1 MSDVEFSI
9 SFAGP
14 LVTFQDIGR
23 PGNMRY
29 GVSASGPMDI
39 VSFEAANAVLGNDTK
54 QTAIEISLGGLIL
67 QCHEGSITLAITG
80 GDFLIEYQGQKISS
94 WTVLTIQKGERLSV
108 RAGKSG
114 SWAYLAFSGKLNV
127 KDWLNSSS
135 THSTSGFGGGVL
147 KTGQKFTLTDAS
159 NQANRIGPILK
170 PNFNTN
176 DLIHAVLGPQ
186 DQYFMNTAI
195 KIFSDSI
202 FKVSDNYDRMGM
214 QLTGPKLELK
224 SALSIPSEPV
234 VKGSIQ
240 VSGDG
245 IPTILLADHQTTG
258 GYPKIATVIS
268 SDINRLVQFRSNQSV
283 KFVLINSNEALQK
296 TRKFLDMKEKYLE
309 KLSISRGTLEQRLMS
324 ENLIGGIEF
333 NS

>member
-94 WTVLTIQKGERLSV
+94 WTVLTLQKGERLSV

-195 KIFSDSI
+195 KIFSNSI

-268 SDINRLVQFRSNQSV
+268 SDINRLVQLRSNQNV
-283 KFVLINSNEALQK
+283 EFILINSNEALQK
-296 TRKFLDMKEKYLE
+296 TRKFLDMKEKYLQ
-309 KLSISRGTLEQRLMS
+309 KISTSRGTLEQRLMS
-324 ENLIGGIEF
+324 ENLIGGVEF
-333 NS
+333 N

>member
-159 NQANRIGPILK
+159 NQENRIGPILK
-170 PNFNTN
+170 PNFYTN

-195 KIFSDSI
+195 KIFSNSI

-268 SDINRLVQFRSNQSV
+268 SDINRLVQLRSNQNV
-283 KFVLINSNEALQK
+283 EFILINSNEALQK

>member
-1 MSDVEFSI
+1 MSDVDFSI
-9 SFAGP
+9 SYAGP

-39 VSFEAANAVLGNDTK
+39 VSFEAANAVLGNETK

-135 THSTSGFGGGVL
+135 THSTSGFGGGIL

-159 NQANRIGPILK
+159 NQENRIGPILK

-176 DLIHAVLGPQ
+176 NLIHAVLGPQ

-268 SDINRLVQFRSNQSV
+268 SDINRLVQLRSNQNV
-283 KFVLINSNEALQK
+283 EFILINSNEALQK
-296 TRKFLDMKEKYLE
+296 TRKFLDMKEKYLQ
-309 KLSISRGTLEQRLMS
+309 KISISRGTLEQRLMN
-324 ENLIGGIEF
+324 ENLIGGVEF
-333 NS
+333 N

>member
-39 VSFEAANAVLGNDTK
+39 VSFEAANAVLGNETK

-94 WTVLTIQKGERLSV
+94 WTVLTIQKGERLSI

-127 KDWLNSSS
+127 KDWLKSNS

-159 NQANRIGPILK
+159 NQANHIGPILK
-170 PNFNTN
+170 PSFNTN

-195 KIFSDSI
+195 EIFSDSI

-283 KFVLINSNEALQK
+283 EFILISSNEALQK
-296 TRKFLDMKEKYLE
+296 TRKFLDMKEKYLQ
-309 KLSISRGTLEQRLMS
+309 KISISRGTLEQRLMS

>member
-39 VSFEAANAVLGNDTK
+39 ISFEAANAVLGNETK

-94 WTVLTIQKGERLSV
+94 WTVLTIQKGERLSI

-127 KDWLNSSS
+127 KDWLKSNS

-170 PNFNTN
+170 PSFNTN

-186 DQYFMNTAI
+186 DQHFMNTAI
-195 KIFSDSI
+195 EIFSDSI

-283 KFVLINSNEALQK
+283 KFILINSNKALQK
-296 TRKFLDMKEKYLE
+296 ARKFLDMKEKYLQ
-309 KLSISRGTLEQRLMS
+309 KISISRGTLEQRLMS
-324 ENLIGGIEF
+324 ENLIGGVEF

>member
-1 MSDVEFSI
+1 MSDVEFSTI
-9 SFAGP
+9 FAGP

-39 VSFEAANAVLGNDTK
+39 VSFEAANAVLGNETK

-94 WTVLTIQKGERLSV
+94 WTVLTIQKGERLSI

-127 KDWLNSSS
+127 KDWLKSNS

-159 NQANRIGPILK
+159 NQANHIGPILK
-170 PNFNTN
+170 PSFNTN

-195 KIFSDSI
+195 EIFSDSI

-283 KFVLINSNEALQK
+283 EFKLISSNEALQK
-296 TRKFLDMKEKYLE
+296 TRKFLDMKEKYLQ
-309 KLSISRGTLEQRLMS
+309 KISISRGTLEQRLMS
-324 ENLIGGIEF
+324 ENLIGGVEF

>member
-39 VSFEAANAVLGNDTK
+39 ISFEAANAVLGNETK

-94 WTVLTIQKGERLSV
+94 WTVLTIKKGERLSL

-127 KDWLNSSS
+127 KDWPNSSS

-147 KTGQKFTLTDAS
+147 KTGQKFSLSDAS
-159 NQANRIGPILK
+159 NQESRIGPILK

-214 QLTGPKLELK
+214 QLIGPKLELK
-224 SALSIPSEPV
+224 RALSIPSEPV

-283 KFVLINSNEALQK
+283 KFILINNNEALQK
-296 TRKFLDMKEKYLE
+296 ARKFLDMKEKYLQ
-309 KLSISRGTLEQRLMS
+309 KISISKGTLEQRLMS
-324 ENLIGGIEF
+324 ENLIGGVEF

>member
-67 QCHEGSITLAITG
+67 QCHKGSITLAITG

-94 WTVLTIQKGERLSV
+94 WTVLTLQKGERLSV

-159 NQANRIGPILK
+159 NQENRIGPILK
-170 PNFNTN
+170 PNFYTN

-195 KIFSDSI
+195 KIFSNSI

-258 GYPKIATVIS
+258 GYPKIATVNS

>member
-9 SFAGP
+9 SYAGP

-39 VSFEAANAVLGNDTK
+39 VSFEAANAVLGNETK

-283 KFVLINSNEALQK
+283 KFILINSNKALQK
-296 TRKFLDMKEKYLE
+296 TRKFLDMKEKYLQ
-309 KLSISRGTLEQRLMS
+309 KISISKGTLEQRLMS
-324 ENLIGGIEF
+324 ENLIGGVEF

>member
-39 VSFEAANAVLGNDTK
+39 VSFEAANAVLGNETK

-94 WTVLTIQKGERLSV
+94 WTVLTLQKGERLSV

-159 NQANRIGPILK
+159 NQENRIGPILK
-170 PNFNTN
+170 PNFYTN

>member
-159 NQANRIGPILK
+159 NQENRIGPILK

-186 DQYFMNTAI
+186 DQYFMKTAI

-309 KLSISRGTLEQRLMS
+309 KISISRGTLEQRLMS
-324 ENLIGGIEF
+324 ENLIGGVEF
-333 NS
+333 N

>member
-39 VSFEAANAVLGNDTK
+39 VSFEAANAVLGNETK

-94 WTVLTIQKGERLSV
+94 WTVLTIQKGERLSI

-127 KDWLNSSS
+127 KDWLKSNS

-170 PNFNTN
+170 PSFNTN

-195 KIFSDSI
+195 EIFSDSI

>member
-39 VSFEAANAVLGNDTK
+39 VSFEAANAVLGNETK

-94 WTVLTIQKGERLSV
+94 WTVLTIQKGERLSI

-127 KDWLNSSS
+127 KDWLKSNS

-170 PNFNTN
+170 PSFNTN

-195 KIFSDSI
+195 EIFSDSI

-268 SDINRLVQFRSNQSV
+268 SDINRLVQFRSNQNV
-283 KFVLINSNEALQK
+283 EFILISNNEALQK
-296 TRKFLDMKEKYLE
+296 TRKFLDMKEKYLQ
-309 KLSISRGTLEQRLMS
+309 KISISRGTLEQRLMS
-324 ENLIGGIEF
+324 ENLIGGVEF

>member
-1 MSDVEFSI
+1 MSDVDFSI
-9 SFAGP
+9 SYAGP

-39 VSFEAANAVLGNDTK
+39 VSFEAANAVLGNETK

-94 WTVLTIQKGERLSV
+94 WTVLTLQKGERLSV

-159 NQANRIGPILK
+159 NQENRIGPILK
-170 PNFNTN
+170 PNFYTN

-195 KIFSDSI
+195 KIFSNSI

>member
-94 WTVLTIQKGERLSV
+94 WTVLTIQKGERLSI

-127 KDWLNSSS
+127 KDWLKSNS

-170 PNFNTN
+170 PNLNSTGP
-176 DLIHAVLGPQ
+176 IYAVLGPQ
-186 DQYFMNTAI
+186 DQYFKDIAI
-195 KIFSDSI
+195 KTFSDCI
-202 FKVSDNYDRMGM
+202 FKVSENYDRMGM
-214 QLTGPKLELK
+214 QLIGPKLELK
-224 SALSIPSEPV
+224 SALSIPSEPI

-245 IPTILLADHQTTG
+245 IPTVLLADHQTTG
-258 GYPKIATVIS
+258 GYPKIATIIS
-268 SDINRLVQFRSNQSV
+268 SEINRLVQFRSNQSV
-283 KFVLINSNEALQK
+283 EFIFINSNDALQK
-296 TRKFLDMKEKYLE
+296 TREFLHFKQKYLE
-309 KLSISRGTLEQRLMS
+309 KISIARGSLEQRLMS
-324 ENLIGGIEF
+324 ENLIGGFDF
-333 NS
+333 N

>member
-1 MSDVEFSI
+1 MSDVDFSI
-9 SFAGP
+9 SYAGP

-39 VSFEAANAVLGNDTK
+39 VSFEAANAVLGNETK

-268 SDINRLVQFRSNQSV
+268 SDINRLVQLRSKQNV
-283 KFVLINSNEALQK
+283 EFIIINSNEALQK
-296 TRKFLDMKEKYLE
+296 TRKFLDMKEKYLQ
-309 KLSISRGTLEQRLMS
+309 KISTSRGTLEQRLMS
-324 ENLIGGIEF
+324 ENLIGGVEF
-333 NS
+333 N

>member
-23 PGNMRY
+23 PGHMRY

-94 WTVLTIQKGERLSV
+94 WTVLTLQKGERLSV

-159 NQANRIGPILK
+159 NQENRIGPILK
-170 PNFNTN
+170 PNFYTN

-268 SDINRLVQFRSNQSV
+268 SDINRLVQLRSNQNV
-283 KFVLINSNEALQK
+283 EFILINSNEALQK
-296 TRKFLDMKEKYLE
+296 TRKFLDMKEKYLQ
-309 KLSISRGTLEQRLMS
+309 KISISRGTLEQRLMN
-324 ENLIGGIEF
+324 ENLIGGVEF
-333 NS
+333 N

>member
-39 VSFEAANAVLGNDTK
+39 VSLEAANAVLGNDTK

-94 WTVLTIQKGERLSV
+94 WTVLTLQKGERLSV

-159 NQANRIGPILK
+159 NQENRIGPILK
-170 PNFNTN
+170 PNFYTN

-195 KIFSDSI
+195 KIFSNSI

>member
-94 WTVLTIQKGERLSV
+94 WTVLTLQKGERLSV

-170 PNFNTN
+170 PNFYTN

-195 KIFSDSI
+195 KIFSNSI

-268 SDINRLVQFRSNQSV
+268 SDINRLVQLRSNQNV
-283 KFVLINSNEALQK
+283 EFILINSNEALQK
-296 TRKFLDMKEKYLE
+296 TRKFLDMKEKYLQ
-309 KLSISRGTLEQRLMS
+309 KISTSRGTLEQRLMS
-324 ENLIGGIEF
+324 ENLIGGVEF
-333 NS
+333 N

>member
-39 VSFEAANAVLGNDTK
+39 VSFEAANAVLGNETK

-94 WTVLTIQKGERLSV
+94 WTVLTIQKGERLSI

-127 KDWLNSSS
+127 KDWLKSNS

-170 PNFNTN
+170 PSFNTN

-186 DQYFMNTAI
+186 DQYFINTAI
-195 KIFSDSI
+195 EIFSDSI

-214 QLTGPKLELK
+214 QLNGPKLELK

-283 KFVLINSNEALQK
+283 EFMLINSNEALQK
-296 TRKFLDMKEKYLE
+296 TRKFLDMKEKYLQ
-309 KLSISRGTLEQRLMS
+309 KISTSRGTLEQRLMS
-324 ENLIGGIEF
+324 ENLIGGVEF
-333 NS
+333 N

>member
-94 WTVLTIQKGERLSV
+94 WTVLTLQKGERLSV

-159 NQANRIGPILK
+159 NQENRIGPILK
-170 PNFNTN
+170 PNFYTN

-195 KIFSDSI
+195 KIFSNSI

-258 GYPKIATVIS
+258 GYPKIATIIS

>member
-39 VSFEAANAVLGNDTK
+39 VSFEAANAVLGNETK

-94 WTVLTIQKGERLSV
+94 WTVLTIQKGERLSI

-127 KDWLNSSS
+127 KDWLKSNS

-170 PNFNTN
+170 PSFNTN

-186 DQYFMNTAI
+186 DQYFINTAI
-195 KIFSDSI
+195 EIFSDSI

-283 KFVLINSNEALQK
+283 EFILISSNEALQK
-296 TRKFLDMKEKYLE
+296 TRKFLDMKEKYLQ
-309 KLSISRGTLEQRLMS
+309 KISI
-324 ENLIGGIEF
+324 F
-333 NS
+333 P

>member
-94 WTVLTIQKGERLSV
+94 WTVLTLQKGERLSV

-195 KIFSDSI
+195 KIFSNSI

-268 SDINRLVQFRSNQSV
+268 SDINRLVQLRSNQNV
-283 KFVLINSNEALQK
+283 EFILINSNEALQK

-333 NS
+333 N

>member
-39 VSFEAANAVLGNDTK
+39 VSFEAANAVLGNETK

-94 WTVLTIQKGERLSV
+94 WTVLTLQKGERLSV

-170 PNFNTN
+170 PNFYTN

-268 SDINRLVQFRSNQSV
+268 SDINRLVQLRSNQNV
-283 KFVLINSNEALQK
+283 EFILINSNEALQK
-296 TRKFLDMKEKYLE
+296 TRKFLDMKEKYLQ
-309 KLSISRGTLEQRLMS
+309 KISTSRGTLEQRLMS
-324 ENLIGGIEF
+324 ENLIGGVEF
-333 NS
+333 N

>member
-1 MSDVEFSI
+1 MTDVEFSI

-39 VSFEAANAVLGNDTK
+39 VSFEAANAVLGNETK

-67 QCHEGSITLAITG
+67 QCYEGSITLAITG

-94 WTVLTIQKGERLSV
+94 WTVLTIQKGERLSI

-127 KDWLNSSS
+127 KDWLKSNS

-170 PNFNTN
+170 PSFNTN

-186 DQYFMNTAI
+186 DQYFINTAI
-195 KIFSDSI
+195 EIFSDSI

>member
-94 WTVLTIQKGERLSV
+94 WTVLTLQKGERLSV
-108 RAGKSG
+108 HAGKSG

-127 KDWLNSSS
+127 KDWLKSNS

-159 NQANRIGPILK
+159 NQANHIGPILK
-170 PNFNTN
+170 PSFNTN

-195 KIFSDSI
+195 EIFSDSI

-268 SDINRLVQFRSNQSV
+268 SDINRLVQLRSNQSV
-283 KFVLINSNEALQK
+283 EFKLISSNEALQK
-296 TRKFLDMKEKYLE
+296 TRKLLDKKEKYLQ
-309 KLSISRGTLEQRLMS
+309 KISISRGNLEQRLMS
-324 ENLIGGIEF
+324 ENLIGGVEF

>member
-39 VSFEAANAVLGNDTK
+39 VSFEAANAVLGNETK

-147 KTGQKFTLTDAS
+147 KTGQKFTLKDAS

-186 DQYFMNTAI
+186 DQYFMKTAI

-268 SDINRLVQFRSNQSV
+268 SDINRLVQLRSNQNV
-283 KFVLINSNEALQK
+283 EFILINSNEALQK
-296 TRKFLDMKEKYLE
+296 TRKFLDMKEKYLQ
-309 KLSISRGTLEQRLMS
+309 KISISRGTLEQRLMS
-324 ENLIGGIEF
+324 ENLIGGVEF
-333 NS
+333 N

>member
-39 VSFEAANAVLGNDTK
+39 VSFEAANAVLGNETK

-94 WTVLTIQKGERLSV
+94 WTVLTLQKGERLSV

-147 KTGQKFTLTDAS
+147 KTGQKFKLTDAS
-159 NQANRIGPILK
+159 NQENRIGPILK
-170 PNFNTN
+170 PNFYTN

-268 SDINRLVQFRSNQSV
+268 SDINRLVQLRSNQNV
-283 KFVLINSNEALQK
+283 EFILINSNEALQK
-296 TRKFLDMKEKYLE
+296 TRKFLDMKEKYLQ
-309 KLSISRGTLEQRLMS
+309 KISISRGTLEQRLMN
-324 ENLIGGIEF
+324 ENLIGGVEF
-333 NS
+333 N

>member
-94 WTVLTIQKGERLSV
+94 WTVLTLQKGERLSV

-170 PNFNTN
+170 PNFYTN

-309 KLSISRGTLEQRLMS
+309 KISISRGTLEQRLMS

>member
-1 MSDVEFSI
+1 MSDVDFSI
-9 SFAGP
+9 SYAGP

-39 VSFEAANAVLGNDTK
+39 VSFEAANAVLGNETK

-135 THSTSGFGGGVL
+135 THSTSGFGGGIL
-147 KTGQKFTLTDAS
+147 KTGQKFTLKDAS

-176 DLIHAVLGPQ
+176 NLIHAVLGPQ
-186 DQYFMNTAI
+186 DQYFMKTAI

>member
-94 WTVLTIQKGERLSV
+94 WTVLTLQKGERLSV

-170 PNFNTN
+170 PNFYTN

-195 KIFSDSI
+195 KIFSNSI

>member
-1 MSDVEFSI
+1 MSDVDFSI
-9 SFAGP
+9 SYAGP

-39 VSFEAANAVLGNDTK
+39 VSFEAANAVLGNETK

-268 SDINRLVQFRSNQSV
+268 SDINRLVQLRSNQNV
-283 KFVLINSNEALQK
+283 EFILINSNEALQK
-296 TRKFLDMKEKYLE
+296 TRKFLDMKEKYLQ
-309 KLSISRGTLEQRLMS
+309 KISISRGTLEQRLMS

>member
-1 MSDVEFSI
+1 MSDVEFSTI
-9 SFAGP
+9 FAGP

-39 VSFEAANAVLGNDTK
+39 VSFEAANAALGNNRN

-67 QCHEGSITLAITG
+67 QCNEGSITLAITG
-80 GDFLIEYQGQKISS
+80 GDFLIDYKGQKISS
-94 WTVLTIQKGERLSV
+94 WTVITMQKGERLAI
-108 RAGKSG
+108 RAGKFG

-127 KDWLNSSS
+127 TNWLNSNA

-147 KTGQKFTLTDAS
+147 KTGQKFSLSDAS
-159 NQANRIGPILK
+159 NQESRIGPILK

-214 QLTGPKLELK
+214 QLIGPKLELK
-224 SALSIPSEPV
+224 RALSIPSEPV

-283 KFVLINSNEALQK
+283 KFILINNNEALQK
-296 TRKFLDMKEKYLE
+296 ARKFLDMKEKYLQ
-309 KLSISRGTLEQRLMS
+309 KISISKGTLEQRLMS
-324 ENLIGGIEF
+324 ENLIGGVEF

>member
-94 WTVLTIQKGERLSV
+94 WTVLTLQKGERLSV

-127 KDWLNSSS
+127 KDWLKSNS

-170 PNFNTN
+170 PSFNTN

-195 KIFSDSI
+195 EIFSDSI

-283 KFVLINSNEALQK
+283 EFILISSNEALQK
-296 TRKFLDMKEKYLE
+296 TRKFLDMKEKYLQ
-309 KLSISRGTLEQRLMS
+309 KISISRGTLEQRLMN
-324 ENLIGGIEF
+324 ENLIGGVEF

>member
-39 VSFEAANAVLGNDTK
+39 VSFEAANAVLGNETK

-135 THSTSGFGGGVL
+135 THSTSGFGGGIL
-147 KTGQKFTLTDAS
+147 KTGQKFKLTDAS
-159 NQANRIGPILK
+159 NQENRIGPILK

-268 SDINRLVQFRSNQSV
+268 SDINRLVQLRSNQNV
-283 KFVLINSNEALQK
+283 EFILINSNEALQK
-296 TRKFLDMKEKYLE
+296 TRKFLDMKEKYLQ
-309 KLSISRGTLEQRLMS
+309 KISISRGTLEQRLMN
-324 ENLIGGIEF
+324 ENLIGGVEF
-333 NS
+333 N

>member
-9 SFAGP
+9 SYAGP

-39 VSFEAANAVLGNDTK
+39 VSFEAANAVLGNETK

-135 THSTSGFGGGVL
+135 THSTSGFGGGIL
-147 KTGQKFTLTDAS
+147 KTGQKFTLKDAS

-186 DQYFMNTAI
+186 DQYFMKTAI

-268 SDINRLVQFRSNQSV
+268 SDINRLVQLRSNQNV
-283 KFVLINSNEALQK
+283 EFILINSNEALQK
-296 TRKFLDMKEKYLE
+296 TRKFLDMKEKYLQ
-309 KLSISRGTLEQRLMS
+309 KISISRGTLEQRLMS
-324 ENLIGGIEF
+324 ENLIGGVEF
-333 NS
+333 N

>member
-39 VSFEAANAVLGNDTK
+39 VSFEAANAVLGNETK

-147 KTGQKFTLTDAS
+147 KTGQKFTLTDVS
-159 NQANRIGPILK
+159 IQANRIGPILK
-170 PNFNTN
+170 PNFYTN

-268 SDINRLVQFRSNQSV
+268 SDINRLVQLRSNQNV
-283 KFVLINSNEALQK
+283 EFILINSNEALQK
-296 TRKFLDMKEKYLE
+296 TRKFLDMKEKYLQ
-309 KLSISRGTLEQRLMS
+309 KISISRGTLEQRLMS
-324 ENLIGGIEF
+324 ENLIGGVEF
-333 NS
+333 N

>member
-1 MSDVEFSI
+1 MPDVDFSI

-94 WTVLTIQKGERLSV
+94 WTVLTLQKGERLSV

-159 NQANRIGPILK
+159 NQENRIGPILK
-170 PNFNTN
+170 PNFYTN

-268 SDINRLVQFRSNQSV
+268 SDINRLVQLRSNQNV
-283 KFVLINSNEALQK
+283 EFILINSNEALQK
-296 TRKFLDMKEKYLE
+296 TRKFLDMKEKYLQ
-309 KLSISRGTLEQRLMS
+309 KISTSRGTLEQRLMS
-324 ENLIGGIEF
+324 ENLIGGVEF
-333 NS
+333 N

>member
-9 SFAGP
+9 SYAGP

-39 VSFEAANAVLGNDTK
+39 VSFEAANAVLGNETK

-170 PNFNTN
+170 PNFYTN

-268 SDINRLVQFRSNQSV
+268 SDINRLVQLRSNQNV
-283 KFVLINSNEALQK
+283 EFILINSNEALQK
-296 TRKFLDMKEKYLE
+296 TRKFLDMKEKYLQ
-309 KLSISRGTLEQRLMS
+309 KISTSRGTLEQRLMS
-324 ENLIGGIEF
+324 ENLIGGVEF
-333 NS
+333 N